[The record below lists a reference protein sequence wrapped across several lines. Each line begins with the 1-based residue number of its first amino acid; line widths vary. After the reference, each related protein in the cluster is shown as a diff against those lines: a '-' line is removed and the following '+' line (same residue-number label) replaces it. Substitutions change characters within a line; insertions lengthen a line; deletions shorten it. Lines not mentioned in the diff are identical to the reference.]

1 MIFENLRNWQED
13 SCSLSIFS
21 LKLLKLLSFQFP
33 FGRWINWVRWIV
45 KIHIH
50 FLFGLFWQ
58 KHIFCI
64 FYCITNSYFAS
75 WILKCLRTSKK
86 FMLEFSRKCLL
97 RLRLPIFV
105 IFHVSN
111 FSVLQSKTLLTYFTI
126 PKNMCRML
134 CSFWKKFEH
143 TLSRKEKLGKT
154 RRFQPIIEECF
165 RRVNCSS

>member
-50 FLFGLFWQ
+50 FLFGLFH
-58 KHIFCI
+58 KNIFWI
-64 FYCITNSYFAS
+64 FYCIMGLIFCFVN
-75 WILKCLRTSKK
+75 LECLRISKT
-86 FMLEFSRKCLL
+86 FMLEFSRKYLIKL
-97 RLRLPIFV
+97 
-105 IFHVSN
+105 HV
-111 FSVLQSKTLLTYFTI
+111 FSYFPFLYSANLKAKPYFTI

-154 RRFQPIIEECF
+154 RRFRPIIEECF